1 MKPHVSIAISRSH
14 SLRGFSMKSRS
25 TVQPAQ
31 FTSTSTAPNEPRANS
46 TADET
51 ESQSVT
57 STCRATIAPAGASAS
72 TLLAC
77 SRSTSATKTRA
88 PSPAKPRLIA
98 RPRLDAPPVTM
109 TTGLFNPSPIRAQI
123 MAPRLFGRGAGRA
136 ERLSG
141 GTLGF
146 VCGLRADPRQP
157 KSRHHAD
164 LRPLLPVAQ
173 GCDQVR
179 PSFEDF
185 CVLHVRVAQPVG
197 HAQLFEDL
205 DGDAEMVLREARV
218 ALSLLEVAEEQTG
231 VGEYAPFANSLS
243 NFQCLL
249 QGVPCRGEVVPPQ
262 ISLAQSGRDV
272 TATPS
277 IHFQFV

>member
-1 MKPHVSIAISRSH
+1 
-14 SLRGFSMKSRS
+14 
-25 TVQPAQ
+25 
-31 FTSTSTAPNEPRANS
+31 
-46 TADET
+46 
-51 ESQSVT
+51 
-57 STCRATIAPAGASAS
+57 
-72 TLLAC
+72 
-77 SRSTSATKTRA
+77 
-88 PSPAKPRLIA
+88 
-98 RPRLDAPPVTM
+98 M
-109 TTGLFNPSPIRAQI
+109 TTRFFNPSSIRVQI
-123 MAPRLFGRGAGRA
+123 TAPRLCGGGAGRA

-146 VCGLRADPRQP
+146 VCGLRADPRPP
-157 KSRHHAD
+157 KSRDHAE

-179 PSFEDF
+179 PSFEDV
-185 CVLHVRVAQPVG
+185 CVLHVRGAQSVG

-205 DGDAEMVLREARV
+205 NGDAEMVVSEARV

-231 VGEYAPFANSLS
+231 VGEYDPFANCLS

-249 QGVPCRGEVVPPQ
+249 QVVPCGGEVVPAQ
-262 ISLAQSGRDV
+262 INLAQVGQDV